1 MFVRRIF
8 VLLSLAICLAI
19 GAASAEEGKNP
30 PSSGTNLAFS
40 VQKLAPPAS
49 SLIQRTA
56 SACGGPIDNPCN
68 IYSKPEC
75 RRRYV
80 GGPSDNSCTP
90 CRSCGNGCGNNSC

>member
-8 VLLSLAICLAI
+8 MLLSLAICLAT
-19 GAASAEEGKNP
+19 GAASAEEKNP
-30 PSSGTNLAFS
+30 PSTGTNLAFS
-40 VQKLAPPAS
+40 VQKLSPPAS